1 MPVDSYAQ
9 FSDLMPD
16 RLEFELIKH
25 GNIPLT
31 PLGLA
36 KMRPDLVTS
45 IAHAEKLLQRSKVR
59 TTSRLKAIP
68 ELVRC
73 GMFIIEFEAE
83 NAGRW
88 NAHQH
93 LFIVSDQVGE
103 RQADAPNVV
112 LMGGPVPLQDW
123 VQILEKGWGAIRKP
137 HLSFA

>member
-1 MPVDSYAQ
+1 MNVWEK
-9 FSDLMPD
+9 FSSGCV
-16 RLEFELIKH
+16 RIKGLGH
-25 GNIPLT
+25 GKTSAYTNVISCLF
-31 PLGLA
+31 GSDKSAIAA
-36 KMRPDLVTS
+36 KIVHKSNHCCLS
-45 IAHAEKLLQRSKVR
+45 S
-59 TTSRLKAIP
+59 AIP

-73 GMFIIEFEAE
+73 SMFIIEFKAK

-103 RQADAPNVV
+103 RQADAPNVMLNV
-112 LMGGPVPLQDW
+112 GSVPLQDW